1 MGKYHV
7 FFLQITCIFKVRL
20 NAHTKKENK
29 TYKIKN
35 KTKNKTK
42 QNKRNKKTKTQMNK
56 IKNNKQINHRRCN
69 KH

>member
-1 MGKYHV
+1 MVINSEHFFVGLRSLLHMGKYHI

-20 NAHTKKENK
+20 NAHTKKQNK

-42 QNKRNKKTKTQMNK
+42 QNKRNKKPKRK
-56 IKNNKQINHRRCN
+56 
-69 KH
+69 